1 MYIYNYYYTIYP
13 INQDECVYLNKEIT
27 MSVKEDVKL
36 LLAKEAVTMKHL
48 AELMQ
53 QKTGYPYNLKV
64 ISDKLARKTLKYEE
78 FKIIAD
84 ILGYDIELKKRK
96 I

>member
-1 MYIYNYYYTIYP
+1 MCIF
-13 INQDECVYLNKEIT
+13 NKKRGDA

-36 LLAKEAVTMKHL
+36 LLAKEAMTMKHL
-48 AELMQ
+48 AELMKE
-53 QKTGYPYNLKV
+53 KTGYPYNLKV

-78 FKIIAD
+78 FKVILE
-84 ILGYDIELKKRK
+84 ILGYEIEYKKN